1 MWKLLTSKL
10 VDLQSRINTLTVTH
24 IVTQHT
30 ISSYIHTHK
39 HNRRSLINTLIYGLA
54 YATSQ
59 TTIVL
64 VYPIILRF
72 GAFQVLLDTSNIA
85 YVLFG
90 EVFRVIFAVMF
101 GGVGVGQAGAFAP
114 NYTKA
119 RLSANRIFFLLNR
132 KPVIDGYS
140 EEGTKPVSFFAF
152 KICIMEN
159 SEGKL

>member
-1 MWKLLTSKL
+1 MFTESG
-10 VDLQSRINTLTVTH
+10 INTLTVTQN
-24 IVTQHT
+24 IQYPLV
-30 ISSYIHTHK
+30 HTHE
-39 HNRRSLINTLIYGLA
+39 HTRRSLINTLIYGLA
-54 YATSQ
+54 YATTQS
-59 TTIVL
+59 TIVL

-85 YVLFG
+85 YILFG

-132 KPVIDGYS
+132 EPLIDGYS
-140 EEGTKPVSFFAF
+140 EEGTKPVNFLHSKFDV
-152 KICIMEN
+152 
-159 SEGKL
+159 